1 MTIYIV
7 HYNDAENYAAY
18 TSEAKAKQT
27 IWENYCE
34 EMPDK
39 TKTLYG
45 EEDRNSLEEFG
56 YILDYGWIEQVT
68 LYDENGKEFVCDTL

>member
-7 HYNDAENYAAY
+7 HFNDSENYAAY

-34 EMPDK
+34 EISEA
-39 TKTLYG
+39 TKALYG
-45 EEDRNSLEEFG
+45 AEDRNSLEEFG
-56 YILDYGWIEQVT
+56 YILDYGWVEAVT

>member
-7 HYNDAENYAAY
+7 RYNDAETDAAY

-34 EMPDK
+34 EMSDEV
-39 TKTLYG
+39 KTLHG
-45 EEDRNSLEEFG
+45 AEDRSSLEEFG
-56 YILDYGWIEQVT
+56 YILDYGWVEAVP
-68 LYDENGKEFVCDTL
+68 LYDENGKEFVCDTP